1 MKKEILLLII
11 IVLTLL
17 FICFGIGYKR
27 GRSSID
33 IKQDTVFVEKIITQY
48 KPNYKNEQ
56 SVGFQKVKLPTFVIF
71 SELVDSSKHTVD
83 KLKYSLDSLK
93 YCTDSL
99 ELELQRVQRYYSGD
113 NYEAWVSGIDPVLDS
128 IRIKQQIQQIT
139 NTHVIERETFQLNA
153 GLNADGWNRTSWAL
167 NPNINASYDINRIT
181 ITGEVGFHVPLKNT
195 SATIPYFQVGI
206 NYSLWSF

>member
-1 MKKEILLLII
+1 MKKEILLLI

-33 IKQDTVFVEKIITQY
+33 IKQDTVFVEKVITQY

-56 SVGFQKVKLPTFVIF
+56 PIGFQKVKLPTFVIF

-99 ELELQRVQRYYSGD
+99 ELELQRVQRYYSED
-113 NYEAWVSGIDPVLDS
+113 NYEVWVSGIDPVLDS
-128 IRIKQQIQQIT
+128 IKIKQQIQQIT
-139 NTHVIERETFQLNA
+139 NTHAIEKETFKLNA

>member
-1 MKKEILLLII
+1 MKKEILLLI

-195 SATIPYFQVGI
+195 SATIPYCQVGI

>member
-11 IVLTLL
+11 VSILL

-48 KPNYKNEQ
+48 KPNYKSEQ
-56 SVGFQKVKLPTFVIF
+56 PVGFQKVKLPTFVIF
-71 SELVDSSKHTVD
+71 SELVDSSKCTVD

-93 YCTDSL
+93 YYTDSL
-99 ELELQRVQRYYSGD
+99 ELELQRVQRYYSED
-113 NYEAWVSGIDPVLDS
+113 DYEAWVSGIDPVLDS
-128 IRIKQQIQQIT
+128 IKIKQQIQQIT

-167 NPNINASYDINRIT
+167 NPNINVSYDIKRVT
-181 ITGEVGFHVPLKNT
+181 ITGEVGFHVPLYNT
-195 SATIPYFQVGI
+195 SETIPYFQVGV

>member
-1 MKKEILLLII
+1 MKKEILLLI

-33 IKQDTVFVEKIITQY
+33 IKQDTVFVEKVITQY

-56 SVGFQKVKLPTFVIF
+56 PVGFQKVKLPTFIIF
-71 SELVDSSKHTVD
+71 PELVDSSKYTVD

-99 ELELQRVQRYYSGD
+99 ELELQRIQRYYSGD
-113 NYEAWVSGIDPVLDS
+113 DYEAWVSGIDPVLDS

-139 NTHVIERETFQLNA
+139 NTHVIERETFKLNA

-181 ITGEVGFHVPLKNT
+181 ITGEVGFHVPLNNT

>member
-1 MKKEILLLII
+1 MRREILLLI

-56 SVGFQKVKLPTFVIF
+56 PIGFQKVKLPTFVIF

-181 ITGEVGFHVPLKNT
+181 ITGEVGFHVPLNNN